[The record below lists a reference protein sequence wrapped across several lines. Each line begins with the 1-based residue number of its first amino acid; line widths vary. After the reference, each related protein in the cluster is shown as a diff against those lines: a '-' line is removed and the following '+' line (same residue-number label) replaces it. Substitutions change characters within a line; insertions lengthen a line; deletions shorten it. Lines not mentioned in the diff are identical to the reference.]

1 MLHVKLHLDYRDP
14 LTADSAERGFC
25 LSWSELV
32 QEFSKILGL
41 SQYLGPTGFGPW
53 LPDSIMR
60 TWPDWT
66 IPDKNEQ
73 YYNQE
78 NCYQDCYNNENNH
91 FFLFENKIYFCHFI
105 FCLLSIEINFENW
118 SKYKSLIWHP
128 SPLLVPK
135 YSITFIKT
143 LIGCDEIASCYI
155 YLNFDIWSVL
165 AGSEI
170 SGCPDCSRLIGG
182 YCPVQYPRNR
192 FLSSLAKYCKS
203 PV

>member
-1 MLHVKLHLDYRDP
+1 MSHIIWL
-14 LTADSAERGFC
+14 
-25 LSWSELV
+25 
-32 QEFSKILGL
+32 I
-41 SQYLGPTGFGPW
+41 QYAGT
-53 LPDSIMR
+53 M
-60 TWPDWT
+60 
-66 IPDKNEQ
+66 PDKNEQ
-73 YYNQE
+73 NYHQE
-78 NCYQDCYNNENNH
+78 NCNQDPYNNENYH

-143 LIGCDEIASCYI
+143 LIGCDEIATCYI

-192 FLSSLAKYCKS
+192 FLSSLAKTANHQCNLVWRMS
-203 PV
+203 MNFNVLHSCFSLHLF